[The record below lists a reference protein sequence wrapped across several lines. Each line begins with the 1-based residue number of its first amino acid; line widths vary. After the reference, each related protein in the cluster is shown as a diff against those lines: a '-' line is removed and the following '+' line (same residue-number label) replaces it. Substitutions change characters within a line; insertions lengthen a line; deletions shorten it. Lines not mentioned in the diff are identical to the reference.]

1 MKILI
6 IDEYISLAKVL
17 SEYIMKNYPKSIV
30 DSVSNI
36 KALNSYISKVN
47 YYDIIVVNFGSFNNS
62 KLLDDILKFNNKQ
75 RIVIISSDSKCTDSI
90 SCEHCIKH
98 YNKVRLI
105 PPFGMYGLMDY
116 IVKNE
121 GQKCPHYKHCDD
133 FKFVV

>member
-17 SEYIMKNYPKSIV
+17 SEYIIKNYPMVTV
-30 DSVSNI
+30 DSVNNI

-47 YYDIIVVNFGSFNNS
+47 YYDIIVINFGSFNNN
-62 KLLDDILKFNNKQ
+62 KLLENVLTHNHKQ
-75 RIVIISSDSKCTDSI
+75 RTVIISSDSKCTDSI
-90 SCEHCIKH
+90 SCEHCTKH

-105 PPFGMYGLMDY
+105 PPFSMYSLMDY
-116 IVKNE
+116 VVKNE
-121 GQKCPHYKHCDD
+121 GQECPHYKHCDD